1 MSSPKVVEA
10 ASPAHYL
17 ARPGNGYLVNGFHVA
32 CLAFQRAR
40 QLKNGGRPR
49 LETGSHKYLWVAMN
63 EVRAG
68 MVAWDVEG
76 KLGQGPA

>member
-1 MSSPKVVEA
+1 MKPAKGVEA
-10 ASPAHYL
+10 AAPAHVGL
-17 ARPGNGYLVNGFHVA
+17 PGNGYLFNGFHVA

-40 QLKNGGRPR
+40 QLRNGGRPR
-49 LETGSHKYLWVAMN
+49 LEALGHKYLWVAMH

-76 KLGQGPA
+76 KVDEGPA